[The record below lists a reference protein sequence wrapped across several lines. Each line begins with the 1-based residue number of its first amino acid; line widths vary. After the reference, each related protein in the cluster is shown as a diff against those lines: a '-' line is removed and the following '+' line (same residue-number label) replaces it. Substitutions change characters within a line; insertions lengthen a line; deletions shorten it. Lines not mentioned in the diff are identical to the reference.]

1 MILDFFDGKLDGDSW
16 EDICQSC
23 YRIRYQ
29 NQHYTEIPAVQGGD
43 GGIEGFTRN
52 GIVNQCYYPERDYSD
67 NELYN
72 KQRDKMTKD
81 INKLLDSTYKTR
93 LRELGVPVIHEWHF
107 VIPFYKDS
115 RIIRHAETKR
125 QEVLAKKKENPNQ
138 YDYIAGDFDII
149 IKQAEDFKFEI
160 TKIIRE
166 SVTDAKLNLA
176 VREVKEI
183 NWERCDSDKTNNIK
197 RKISAV
203 MNVEE
208 DDEYFNEIV
217 DTYIKAY
224 IKGIEILR
232 ILRVSYPEIYEEV
245 YTLEQAYKK
254 QVSLKTM
261 MNTDKSMNSK
271 LFFEILDDFEKRLRD
286 SCTYFTQASIL
297 ELKIDI
303 ISMWLADCSMKF
315 RR

>member
-16 EDICQSC
+16 EDLCQSC

-52 GIVNQCYYPERDYSD
+52 GIVNQCYCPERDYSD
-67 NELYN
+67 NELYE

-81 INKLLDSTYKTR
+81 IKKLLEPKYKTR
-93 LRELGVPVIHEWHF
+93 LVELGVPVIHEWHF
-107 VIPFYKDS
+107 VIPLYKDS
-115 RIIRHAETKR
+115 RIIKHAETKR
-125 QEVLAKKKENPNQ
+125 QEVLAKKKADPAQ
-138 YDYIAGDFDII
+138 YDYIAEDFDII

-160 TKIIRE
+160 TRIIRE
-166 SVTDAKLNLA
+166 SLTNTKLNLA
-176 VREVKEI
+176 VREVKVI
-183 NWERCDSDKTNNIK
+183 NWEQCESDKANNIK
-197 RKISAV
+197 RKVSAV

-208 DDEYFNEIV
+208 DDEDLNEIV

-245 YTLEQAYKK
+245 YALEQAYKN
-254 QVSLKTM
+254 QVSIRTM
-261 MNTDKSMNSK
+261 MNTDKSMNSTI
-271 LFFEILDDFEKRLRD
+271 FFEILDDFEKQLKET
-286 SCTYFTQASIL
+286 CTYFTQASIL

-315 RR
+315 RK

>member
-16 EDICQSC
+16 EDLCQSC

-52 GIVNQCYYPERDYSD
+52 GIVNQCYCPERDYSD
-67 NELYN
+67 NELYE

-81 INKLLDSTYKTR
+81 IKKLLEPKYKTR
-93 LRELGVPVIHEWHF
+93 LVELGVPVIHEWHF
-107 VIPFYKDS
+107 VIPLYKDS
-115 RIIRHAETKR
+115 RIIKHAETKR
-125 QEVLAKKKENPNQ
+125 QEVLAKKKADPAQ
-138 YDYIAGDFDII
+138 YDYIAEDFDII

-160 TKIIRE
+160 TRIIRE
-166 SVTDAKLNLA
+166 SLTNTKLNLA
-176 VREVKEI
+176 VREVKVI
-183 NWERCDSDKTNNIK
+183 NWEQCESDKANNIK
-197 RKISAV
+197 RKVSAV

-208 DDEYFNEIV
+208 DDEDLNEIV

-245 YTLEQAYKK
+245 YALEQVYKN
-254 QVSLKTM
+254 QVSIRTM
-261 MNTDKSMNSK
+261 MNTDKSMNSTI
-271 LFFEILDDFEKRLRD
+271 FFEILDDFEKQLKET
-286 SCTYFTQASIL
+286 CTYFTQASIL

-315 RR
+315 RK